1 MKGSTAMD
9 LSTLEYLIRGS
20 FLVPFGNSMNNAV
33 IVAINKKI
41 KVLLVKGFFCS
52 SVKGFPI
59 AALELVRINPMGLLS
74 YNQAISMA
82 NGNRT
87 MKNKVTSFIIFC
99 DILSRLEPITR
110 TFQKNTA
117 LSIYAI
123 LALKTFL
130 VVNFSLKGDL
140 VALEI
145 KESPEVAPV
154 VKISLFLIPLIIS

>member
-1 MKGSTAMD
+1 
-9 LSTLEYLIRGS
+9 
-20 FLVPFGNSMNNAV
+20 MNNAV

-99 DILSRLEPITR
+99 DILSRLEPITQN
-110 TFQKNTA
+110 FPKEYSAKYICNTC
-117 LSIYAI
+117 SE
-123 LALKTFL
+123 
-130 VVNFSLKGDL
+130 D
-140 VALEI
+140 
-145 KESPEVAPV
+145 
-154 VKISLFLIPLIIS
+154 ISGCQFFP